1 MIKRAGIVRSALLF
15 GVASMGLG
23 VPAYLPAQSAEKV
36 QHPAADPA
44 LPSLR
49 GTSLGSATAAP
60 ARQPG
65 EGAGPF
71 RRLVIRGVTLIDGS
85 GAPPRGPVDI
95 VIEGNRIAD
104 IKAAGTPG
112 LSLKPDRA
120 PRDFDQE
127 IDVTGMYALP
137 GFVDMHV
144 HGSTNDKAPNLSY
157 SYKLWLAHGVTTV
170 RGVDLAPFEL
180 SLSERARSA
189 RNEIVAPR
197 IFAYQRPGE
206 GAGWTSGRVN
216 TPEKARAWVQW
227 AAKQGIDGIKLTDSE
242 DQTPEVMSAILDEA
256 KKQKLGTVAHLSQI
270 GVGRFNAEQA
280 GDAGLGTVTHF
291 YGHFESLL
299 KNGPVQNWRYD
310 YNYANEQDRFGDVA
324 NLDVE
329 SFGPESPEWWAYL
342 KHQKENNVTFDP
354 TMTIYVAG
362 RDLMHSRNADWHD
375 KYTMPQ
381 LWGFFQSSRENHG
394 SYFYDWTLATEIKWR
409 NFYKKFMALINDY
422 KNIGGRVTT
431 GSDSGFIFEPYGF
444 GYIQELELLQ
454 EAGFNPSQVV
464 RAATLNGAL
473 TLYEPK
479 GEPVP
484 PIGTVRV
491 GKLADLVLVKEN
503 PLQNFK
509 TLYGTGALRLNEKTQ
524 KLERVGGV
532 SYTIKDGVVY
542 DAKKLLADVAEMV
555 KAEKRRLG
563 MPEEGLP
570 HP

>member
-112 LSLKPDRA
+112 LSPKPDRA

-127 IDVTGMYALP
+127 IDATGMYALP

-197 IFAYQRPGE
+197 IFAYQRLGE

-310 YNYANEQDRFGDVA
+310 YNYANEQDRFGERLDDGVDRELNEFGRVIDDGVVEARREALLQQFHLLLDGGRRREGIRARLLKQHKRRRVAIVEIRIDGVVLRAELDARDVA
-324 NLDVE
+324 NADDLSAGFCPDHDIFELARGFQSPKRLDIERECAIRCCRWLV
-329 SFGPESPEWWAYL
+329 
-342 KHQKENNVTFDP
+342 DR
-354 TMTIYVAG
+354 AG
-362 RDLMHSRNADWHD
+362 RDL
-375 KYTMPQ
+375 
-381 LWGFFQSSRENHG
+381 
-394 SYFYDWTLATEIKWR
+394 
-409 NFYKKFMALINDY
+409 
-422 KNIGGRVTT
+422 
-431 GSDSGFIFEPYGF
+431 
-444 GYIQELELLQ
+444 
-454 EAGFNPSQVV
+454 QVC
-464 RAATLNGAL
+464 
-473 TLYEPK
+473 
-479 GEPVP
+479 
-484 PIGTVRV
+484 
-491 GKLADLVLVKEN
+491 
-503 PLQNFK
+503 
-509 TLYGTGALRLNEKTQ
+509 RL
-524 KLERVGGV
+524 
-532 SYTIKDGVVY
+532 
-542 DAKKLLADVAEMV
+542 
-555 KAEKRRLG
+555 
-563 MPEEGLP
+563 
-570 HP
+570 

>member
-1 MIKRAGIVRSALLF
+1 MKKHKFGFVRTALLIGAAGFGLSGGPMASAHQAPPAGGKVDAVKPRAGAN
-15 GVASMGLG
+15 
-23 VPAYLPAQSAEKV
+23 P
-36 QHPAADPA
+36 
-44 LPSLR
+44 
-49 GTSLGSATAAP
+49 AP

-71 RRLVIRGVTLIDGS
+71 RKMVIRGVTLIDGS

-95 VIEGNRIAD
+95 VIENNVIAD
-104 IKAAGTPG
+104 ILPAGTPG
-112 LSLKPDRA
+112 LAMKQGRE
-120 PRDFDQE
+120 PRDFDYE
-127 IDVTGMYALP
+127 LDATGMYVTP

-144 HGSTNDKAPNLSY
+144 HGASDDKAPDMSY

-170 RGVDLAPFEL
+170 RGVDLAPLEI

-197 IFAYQRPGE
+197 IFAYQRPGQ
-206 GAGWTSGRVN
+206 GKGWTGGRTN

-227 AAKQGIDGIKLTDSE
+227 AAKQGIDGIKLIDNE
-242 DQTPEVMSAILDEA
+242 DQPPEVIEAIIDEA

-270 GVGRFNAEQA
+270 GVGRMNALQA
-280 GDAGLGTVTHF
+280 GEAGLGTVTHF
-291 YGHFESLL
+291 YGHFESML
-299 KNGPVQNWRYD
+299 KNGQVQNWRHD
-310 YNYANEQDRFGDVA
+310 YNYADEQDRFGDVA
-324 NLDVE
+324 NLYEE
-329 SFGPESPEWWAYL
+329 SVAEGSPEWWAYL
-342 KHQKENNVTFDP
+342 EKQKENHVTFDP
-354 TMTIYVAG
+354 TMTIYAAG
-362 RDLMHSRNADWHD
+362 RDLMHARNADWHD

-381 LWGFFQSSRENHG
+381 LWGFYQSSRENHG
-394 SYFYDWTLATEIKWR
+394 SYFYDWTVGTEIKWR
-409 NFYKKFMALINDY
+409 NFYHKFMRLLNDY

-444 GYIQELELLQ
+444 GYVQELEMLQ
-454 EAGFNPSQVV
+454 EAGFNPSQVLMS
-464 RAATLNGAL
+464 ATLNGAL

-479 GEPVP
+479 GQPVP

-491 GKLADLVLVKEN
+491 GKLADLVIVKEN

-509 TLYGTGALRLNEKTQ
+509 TLYGTGALRLNEQTQ

-532 SYTIKDGVVY
+532 SYTVKDGIVY
-542 DAKKLLADVAEMV
+542 DAKKLLSDVAEMV
-555 KAEKRRLG
+555 KAEKRRMG

>member
-1 MIKRAGIVRSALLF
+1 MTQFGNIVKAALLF
-15 GVASMGLG
+15 GAASFSLG
-23 VPAYLPAQSAEKV
+23 MAAEAPAQTAPV
-36 QHPAADPA
+36 QAVKARAGANP
-44 LPSLR
+44 
-49 GTSLGSATAAP
+49 AP

-65 EGAGPF
+65 EGLGPF
-71 RRLVIRGVTLIDGS
+71 RKMVIRGVTLIDGT

-95 VIEGNRIAD
+95 VVENNVIAD
-104 IKAAGTPG
+104 ILPAGTPG
-112 LSLKPDRA
+112 LPLKDGRE
-120 PRDFDQE
+120 PRDFDYE
-127 IDVTGMYALP
+127 LDATGMFVTP
-137 GFVDMHV
+137 GFIDMHV
-144 HGSTNDKAPNLSY
+144 HGSTDDKAPNLSY

-170 RGVDLAPFEL
+170 RGVDLAPFEV
-180 SLSERARSA
+180 SLSERARSE

-197 IFAYQRPGE
+197 IFAYQRPGQ
-206 GAGWTSGRVN
+206 GKGWTGGRTN

-227 AAKQGIDGIKLTDSE
+227 AAKQGIDGIKILNNE
-242 DQTPEVMSAILDEA
+242 DQPPEVFAAIVDEA
-256 KKQKLGTVAHLSQI
+256 KKLHLGTVSHLSQV
-270 GVGRFNAEQA
+270 GVGRMNALQA
-280 GDAGLGTVTHF
+280 GEAGLGTVTHF
-291 YGHFESLL
+291 YGHFESML
-299 KNGPVQNWRYD
+299 KNGQVQNWRPD
-310 YNYANEQDRFGDVA
+310 YNYSDEQDRFGDVA
-324 NLDVE
+324 NLYAESVE
-329 SFGPESPEWWAYL
+329 EGSPEWWDYL
-342 KHQKENNVTFDP
+342 EKQKENHVTFDP
-354 TMTIYVAG
+354 TMTIYAAG
-362 RDLMHSRNADWHD
+362 RDLMHARNADWHD

-381 LWGFFQSSRENHG
+381 LWGFYQSSRINHG

-409 NFYKKFMALINDY
+409 NFYHKYMRLINDY

-454 EAGFNPSQVV
+454 EAGFNPSQVLMS
-464 RAATLNGAL
+464 ATLNGAL

-484 PIGTVRV
+484 PIGSVRV
-491 GKLADLVLVKEN
+491 GKLADLVIVKEN

-509 TLYGTGALRLNEKTQ
+509 TLYGTGALRLNEQTQ

-532 SYTIKDGVVY
+532 SYTVKDGIVY

>member
-1 MIKRAGIVRSALLF
+1 MKLGQGLILSLLAGTAMFAGSAMAQTATPSAKVEAVKPRAG
-15 GVASMGLG
+15 
-23 VPAYLPAQSAEKV
+23 
-36 QHPAADPA
+36 AA
-44 LPSLR
+44 
-49 GTSLGSATAAP
+49 AAP
-60 ARQPG
+60 ARRSG
-65 EGAGPF
+65 EGAGPY
-71 RRLVIRGVTLIDGS
+71 RKMVIRGVTLIDGS

-95 VIEGNRIAD
+95 VIENNIIAD
-104 IKAAGTPG
+104 ILPAGTPG
-112 LSLKPDRA
+112 LALKPGRE
-120 PRDFDQE
+120 PRDVDYE
-127 IDVTGMYALP
+127 LDATGMFVMP

-144 HGSTNDKAPNLSY
+144 HGSTDDKAPDLSY

-170 RGVDLAPFEL
+170 RGVDLAPFEV

-197 IFAYQRPGE
+197 IFAYQRPGQ
-206 GAGWTSGRVN
+206 GKGWTGGRVN

-227 AAKQGIDGIKLTDSE
+227 AAKQGIDGIKILDSE
-242 DQTPEVMSAILDEA
+242 DQPPEVMAAIMDEA
-256 KKQKLGTVAHLSQI
+256 KKQKLGTVAHLSQV
-270 GVGRFNAEQA
+270 GVGRVNAEQA
-280 GDAGLGTVTHF
+280 GEMGLGTVTHF
-291 YGHFESLL
+291 YGHFESMM
-299 KNGPVQNWRYD
+299 KNGQVQNWRPD
-310 YNYANEQDRFGDVA
+310 YNYADEQDRFGDVA
-324 NLDVE
+324 NLYAESVE
-329 SFGPESPEWWAYL
+329 EGSPEWWAYL
-342 KHQKENNVTFDP
+342 EHQKENHVTFDP
-354 TMTIYVAG
+354 TMTIYAAG
-362 RDLMHSRNADWHD
+362 RDLMHARNADWHD

-381 LWGFFQSSRENHG
+381 LWGFYQSSRENHG

-409 NFYKKFMALINDY
+409 NFYQKFMRLMNDY

-464 RAATLNGAL
+464 MAATLNGAL

-479 GEPVP
+479 GQPVP

-491 GKLADLVLVKEN
+491 GKLADMVIVKEN

-509 TLYGTGALRLNEKTQ
+509 TLYGTGALRLNETTQ

-532 SYTIKDGVVY
+532 SYTVKDGIVY

-555 KAEKRRLG
+555 AAEKRRMG
-563 MPEEGLP
+563 MPETGLP